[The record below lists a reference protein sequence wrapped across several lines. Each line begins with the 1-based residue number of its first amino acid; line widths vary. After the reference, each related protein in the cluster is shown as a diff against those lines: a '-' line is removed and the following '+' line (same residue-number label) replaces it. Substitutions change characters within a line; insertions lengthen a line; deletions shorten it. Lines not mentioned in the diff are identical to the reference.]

1 MYCFIGAFFILA
13 LRENEIIMNNQLLP
27 TARGNLFVR
36 DTAEKDKPVLILL
49 HGWPET
55 SYTWEAILPWLS
67 DYRVVR
73 PDLRGMGDS
82 ERTTDLA
89 AYAKENLAQDILAIA
104 DTLNIGSFF
113 LAGHDWGGV
122 VAQEVSLAAP
132 DRVEALCLMNISIIN
147 NAIGNYAAREA
158 IKEKGM
164 TFYWYQSFMQQ
175 PHLPEAMITGNEE
188 IWLRHFLRLA
198 HRKTFPEE
206 VLQEYVRT
214 FKIPG
219 TAATSSN
226 YYRAMYTHDLPRW
239 QQLMESRTIIP
250 VDCLYLHGSRDT
262 VIIADYLKGAEQC
275 FQSFE
280 LVSLDAGHFIQAEIP
295 MEVGRLMAE
304 FFHEQSF
311 LL

>member
-1 MYCFIGAFFILA
+1 
-13 LRENEIIMNNQLLP
+13 MNNQILH
-27 TARGNLFVR
+27 TARGSFFVR
-36 DTAEKDKPVLILL
+36 DTAETNKPVLVLL

-55 SYTWEAILPWLS
+55 SYTWEAVLPWLS
-67 DYRVVR
+67 SYRVVR

-82 ERTTDLA
+82 ERTPGIEP
-89 AYAKENLAQDILAIA
+89 YAKQNLAQDILCIA
-104 DTLNIGSFF
+104 DTMDIGNFY

-122 VAQEVSLAAP
+122 VAQEMVFAAP
-132 DRVEALCLMNISIIN
+132 DRVEALCLMNINMIN
-147 NAIGNYAAREA
+147 NSIGNAAARET

-175 PHLPEAMITGNEE
+175 PDLPEAMITGNEE

-198 HRKTFPEE
+198 RRKPFPEE

-214 FKIPG
+214 FKIQG

-226 YYRAMYTHDLPRW
+226 YYRAMYQYDLPRW
-239 QQLMESRTIIP
+239 QQLMQDRVVSP
-250 VDCLYLHGSRDT
+250 VDCLYIHGSRDI

-280 LVSLDAGHFIQAEIP
+280 CVSLDAGHFIHEELP
-295 MEVGRLMAE
+295 MEIGLHMAS
-304 FFHEQSF
+304 FFRAQSF
-311 LL
+311 MF

>member
-1 MYCFIGAFFILA
+1 
-13 LRENEIIMNNQLLP
+13 MNNQLLLTP
-27 TARGNLFVR
+27 RGHFFVR
-36 DTAEKDKPVLILL
+36 DTNEPDKPVVILL

-55 SYTWEAILPWLS
+55 SYTWEALLPQLS
-67 DYRVVR
+67 TYRVIR
-73 PDLRGMGDS
+73 PDLRGMGES
-82 ERTTDLA
+82 ERTMELS
-89 AYAKENLAQDILAIA
+89 AYSKENLAQDVLAIA
-104 DTLNIGSFF
+104 DALNVDNFF

-122 VAQEVSLAAP
+122 IAQEVALAAP
-132 DRVEALCLMNISIIN
+132 ERVAALCLMNINIIN
-147 NAIGNYAAREA
+147 NAIGNNAAREA

-175 PHLPEAMITGNEE
+175 PQLPEAMITGNEE

-198 HRKTFPEE
+198 HRQPFPED

-226 YYRAMYTHDLPRW
+226 YYRTMYAHDLPRW

-250 VDCLYLHGSRDT
+250 MDCLYIHGSRDI

-280 LVSLDAGHFIQAEIP
+280 LVSLDAGHFIQAEMP
-295 MEVGRLMAE
+295 SEVGMRMAE